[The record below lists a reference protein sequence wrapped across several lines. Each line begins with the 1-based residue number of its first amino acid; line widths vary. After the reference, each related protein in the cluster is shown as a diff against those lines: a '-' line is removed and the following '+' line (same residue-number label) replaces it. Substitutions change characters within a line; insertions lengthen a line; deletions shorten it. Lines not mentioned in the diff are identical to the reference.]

1 MCVCVSCICQ
11 RTDLAGE
18 KMREKS
24 DTNREYMCLIC
35 RPRERER
42 ERHEDNGCCGSVTNA

>member
-1 MCVCVSCICQ
+1 MSVREGVLVCVCVSCICQ

-24 DTNREYMCLIC
+24 DTNREYMRIY
-35 RPRERER
+35 
-42 ERHEDNGCCGSVTNA
+42 V